1 MMLAQ
6 RLRPPPGRQVPTI
19 RVRVKGGYEPPIVHG
34 RVGEPLRIVFT
45 REETASCSEHV
56 VFPAFGKSA
65 MLPPFEDVM
74 LELVPEHAG
83 EYEFTCQMGM
93 LRGRLV
99 VTGDGADRL
108 ASRESTLAR
117 RVRPPWTRTN
127 ADEHGDTALL
137 AFVAWLCS
145 LPLLLLVAV
154 PFLGWRA
161 GGLLALL
168 WFGVVATACFAFCV
182 RRGLSNLPPPSR
194 RPSGCHRRRDPDAL
208 LRLSTPRDL
217 PRRNCDPGRAS
228 LAMIG
233 SGLHKMTSVRRRSD
247 S

>member
-1 MMLAQ
+1 MVLAE
-6 RLRPPPGRQVPTI
+6 RLRPPASRQVRTV
-19 RVRVKGGYEPPIVHG
+19 RVRVKGGYQPSVVHAQ
-34 RVGEPLRIVFT
+34 VGEPLRIVFS

-65 MLPPFEDVM
+65 MLPPFEDVT

-99 VTGDGADRL
+99 VTGEGAAL
-108 ASRESTLAR
+108 SEPQTPALAR
-117 RVRPPWTRTN
+117 RLRRPWTRSI

-154 PFLGWRA
+154 PFLGWRV

-168 WFGVVATACFAFCV
+168 WFGVVASACFAVCM
-182 RRGLSNLPPPSR
+182 RRVG
-194 RPSGCHRRRDPDAL
+194 RPSVRPTSRLEDAQAGQRPLGSAWGCANQ
-208 LRLSTPRDL
+208 PRKRS
-217 PRRNCDPGRAS
+217 PRTQANS
-228 LAMIG
+228 
-233 SGLHKMTSVRRRSD
+233 
-247 S
+247 